1 MVPNKRRAV
10 PFGAGLVAVLV
21 SGAGLSACGGGDR
34 GGVSAGGM
42 SAGGVVSVVAAEN
55 QYGDVAARVGG
66 RYVKV
71 ATVENNPNTDPHN
84 YEISPRV
91 ASEVAE
97 AALVIVNGVGYDAFL
112 DRIEAAVPNRQRRT
126 LSVQHL
132 LGLPDTTPN
141 PHLWYRPTTMP
152 RLAQALAS
160 DLGSLVPSHASYFRA
175 NAARFTASL
184 QPWQSAIAG
193 FRARY
198 AGAPV
203 ATTEPV
209 ADYLLEAL
217 GLDNRTPFAFQA
229 DVMNGT
235 DPTPQTVALVEGLLI
250 HRQVRAFVY
259 NEQVVDPLT
268 VAVRSAAI
276 KAHIPVVGVYE
287 TMPAEGYHYQSWM
300 RAETDALAAAV
311 GSGRSSER
319 L

>member
-1 MVPNKRRAV
+1 MVPNKRPRAGTV
-10 PFGAGLVAVLV
+10 GAGILVVLVA
-21 SGAGLSACGGGDR
+21 GAALSACSGGDSR
-34 GGVSAGGM
+34 GVSA
-42 SAGGVVSVVAAEN
+42 GVVSVVAAEN
-55 QYGDVAARVGG
+55 QYGDVAAQVGG

-71 ATVENNPNTDPHN
+71 TSVENNPNTDPHS

-97 AALVIVNGVGYDAFL
+97 AALVIGNGVGYDAFL
-112 DRIEAAVPNRQRRT
+112 DRIEAAAPSQQRLT
-126 LSVQHL
+126 ISVQHI

-152 RLAQALAS
+152 KVADALAADLGRLA
-160 DLGSLVPSHASYFRA
+160 PSHASYFRA

-184 QPWQSAIAG
+184 QPWKSAIAG

-198 AGAPV
+198 AGTSV

-235 DPTPQTVALVEGLLI
+235 DPTPQTVAFVEGLMT
-250 HRQVRAFVY
+250 HRLVRAFVY

-268 VAVRSAAI
+268 VSIRSAAI

-287 TMPAEGYHYQSWM
+287 TMPAKGYHYQSWM
-300 RAETDALAAAV
+300 TAETDALAAAM
-311 GSGRSSER
+311 GSGKSSER